1 MTAVRLA
8 ITMATNHNVSVSV
21 LLLAMVQF
29 AHDREVVRSYVEAGA
44 IPAENVCLDTA
55 LGMLDW
61 DDLVAL
67 MTEGGEM
74 SEDIKYEVGMDCVG
88 YDHKMSVVRQ
98 IRDVLDNSV
107 LALYGKDDDVTAWA
121 DSLGGLR
128 AVQEEL
134 CGVSLKKDMW
144 YATTCREL
152 FLERGY
158 HVKPLGEAQMEYEV
172 EGATSH
178 TSYAVEAHR
187 LVVNRKAHGEVE
199 DDDTTTPSWALS
211 EFDRP
216 ISSKPSW
223 WKGVAIGKFNTN
235 MRVEEGRKYN
245 VCQTEHRHGMNW
257 TPDIRIS
264 DIPEKE
270 DHSKGDVIDAIGQ
283 RFTHITKIGSWCQMS
298 DNPTVRQ
305 FTDLFYNHPE
315 QLVWKK
321 VGKEGKQRWACGML
335 TPKGS
340 VMWAPV
346 THPTSKKMDW
356 QNKLKAD
363 LDAKL
368 KIVDAT
374 PGLKLSDLP
383 KWERKGT
390 RCLYIG
396 QWAIVYK
403 KDWKN
408 DCMVVTKYRQD
419 NQTALWAVY
428 NESKIDLDDLPYYAP
443 GGGGVGRQ
451 IDPTLSY
458 KEWGNIKRKFLK
470 LGAVDAYLGKP
481 WKLYVK
487 PDATPEEKAAPYT
500 GHVEL

>member
-1 MTAVRLA
+1 MTARLA

-44 IPAENVCLDTA
+44 IPAESVCLDTA

-74 SEDIKYEVGMDCVG
+74 SQDIKYEVGMDCLG
-88 YDHKMSVVRQ
+88 YDHKMATVRQ

-107 LALYGKDDDVTAWA
+107 LALYGKDAAVTAWA

-128 AVQEEL
+128 AIQEQL

-144 YATTCREL
+144 YETTCREL

-158 HVKPLGEAQMEYEV
+158 HVKPLGEPQMEYEV

-187 LVVNRKAHGEVE
+187 LLVNRKAHGEVE

-211 EFDRP
+211 EFDFN

-235 MRVEEGRKYN
+235 VWLAKVTKDAAGNPHLRQVETRK
-245 VCQTEHRHGMNW
+245 GMNW

-270 DHSKGDVIDAIGQ
+270 DYSTGDVIDAIGE
-283 RFTHITKIGSWCQMS
+283 RFTHITKIGPWSQMS
-298 DNPTVRQ
+298 DNPTVKH
-305 FTDLFYNHPE
+305 FTDLFYNHPD

-321 VGKEGKQRWACGML
+321 VGKEGKERWACGML
-335 TPKGS
+335 TPRGKA
-340 VMWAPV
+340 MWAMV
-346 THPTSKKMDW
+346 TGSTSE
-356 QNKLKAD
+356 
-363 LDAKL
+363 
-368 KIVDAT
+368 KIDFQRKIAAGDV
-374 PGLKLSDLP
+374 
-383 KWERKGT
+383 WERKGT
-390 RCLYIG
+390 RALYIG
-396 QWAIVYK
+396 PWVISYK
-403 KDWKN
+403 KDWDN
-408 DCMVVTKYRQD
+408 DCMVVTKMQQD

-443 GGGGVGRQ
+443 GGGGAGRQ
-451 IDPTLSY
+451 IDNTLTY
-458 KEWGNIKRKFLK
+458 KKWGEIKRAYLK
-470 LGAVDAYLGKP
+470 MGAVDAYLGKP

>member
-1 MTAVRLA
+1 MTARLA

-44 IPAENVCLDTA
+44 IPAESVCLDTA

-74 SEDIKYEVGMDCVG
+74 SEDIKYEVGMDCLG

-144 YATTCREL
+144 YETTCREL

-158 HVKPLGEAQMEYEV
+158 HVKPLGEPQMEYEV

-187 LVVNRKAHGEVE
+187 LLVNRKAHGEVE

-211 EFDRP
+211 EFDFN

-235 MRVEEGRKYN
+235 VWLAKVTKDVAGNPHLRQVETRK
-245 VCQTEHRHGMNW
+245 GMNW

-270 DHSKGDVIDAIGQ
+270 DYSTGDVIDAIGN
-283 RFTHITKIGSWCQMS
+283 RFTHITKIGPWSQMS
-298 DNPTVRQ
+298 DNSTVKH
-305 FTDLFYNHPE
+305 FTDLFYNHPD

-321 VGKEGKQRWACGML
+321 VGKEGKERWACGML
-335 TPKGS
+335 TPRGK
-340 VMWAPV
+340 VMWAMV
-346 THPTSKKMDW
+346 TGSTSKKMDW

-396 QWAIVYK
+396 QWAIAYK
-403 KDWKN
+403 KDWKK
-408 DCMVVTKYRQD
+408 DCMVVTKYKQD

-428 NESKIDLDDLPYYAP
+428 NENKIDCD
-443 GGGGVGRQ
+443 GFRQ

-458 KEWGNIKRKFLK
+458 KEWGSIKRKFLK